1 MFDDVVVVEGVG
13 NGFLT
18 IFELF
23 AVVLFV
29 ATAAPPAAALFH
41 DELKT
46 ETCGGLFQINN
57 NNKKEFLKKTNQ
69 YRKKQPPTNKPFY
82 STT

>member
-13 NGFLT
+13 NGFRT

-29 ATAAPPAAALFH
+29 AAAAPPPPALFH

-57 NNKKEFLKKTNQ
+57 SKKSVLRRQINIFLKKNAN
-69 YRKKQPPTNKPFY
+69 KQTVL
-82 STT
+82 